1 MDFSS
6 SIGALHNYPLG
17 DKIGQRLPK
26 NLAAKF
32 HHISLLFSWKIP
44 EKRPKMPFDS
54 LAFWVGSVTVQ
65 VPHLTECLPYGEVIA
80 WAKVMQ
86 DVIRPG
92 AGIIKWRTV
101 DDCC

>member
-26 NLAAKF
+26 IWQPNLITFPSCSHGK
-32 HHISLLFSWKIP
+32 SRKNDPKI
-44 EKRPKMPFDS
+44 PFDS

-65 VPHLTECLPYGEVIA
+65 GSKHLTECLPYGEVIA
-80 WAKVMQ
+80 WVKVMQ

-92 AGIIKWRTV
+92 AGMIKWRTV
-101 DDCC
+101 DDC